1 MQVTVY
7 VPASLRQYSGG
18 VGKLQVEVVESA
30 TLSALFDCLHERY
43 PGIVERALDE
53 SGSVRQH
60 VNVFV
65 DGESIRAGSS
75 LGLATP
81 VRAGTEVWIL
91 PAVSGGLG

>member
-1 MQVTVY
+1 MQVIVH
-7 VPASLRQYSGG
+7 VPASLRQFSGG
-18 VGKLQVEVVESA
+18 TGKLQVEVLESA
-30 TLSALFDCLHERY
+30 TLGALFDCLHADH

-53 SGSVRQH
+53 SGSLRQH

-75 LGLATP
+75 LGLQTP

-91 PAVSGGLG
+91 PAVSGG

>member
-1 MQVTVY
+1 MQVIVH

-18 VGKLQVEVVESA
+18 AGKLQVEIAESA
-30 TLSALFDCLHERY
+30 TLNALFDCLHERY

-81 VRAGTEVWIL
+81 VRAGPRCGSCL
-91 PAVSGGLG
+91 PCQAG